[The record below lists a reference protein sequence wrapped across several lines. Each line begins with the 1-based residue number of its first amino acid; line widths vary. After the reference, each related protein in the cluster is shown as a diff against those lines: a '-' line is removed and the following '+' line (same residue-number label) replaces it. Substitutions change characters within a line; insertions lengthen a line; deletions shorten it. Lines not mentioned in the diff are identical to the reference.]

1 MNHNRRRILA
11 MLGAA
16 PALALGTG
24 ARASEF
30 PSKAVRII
38 VPFGPGSGSD
48 VYARYFG
55 QQLADRIGQ
64 AVIVENKAG
73 AGGAIAVRALQTA
86 PADGYTILLGS
97 NSPMA
102 VNVSA
107 YRQLPYDPVK
117 DLRPLC
123 GLTRSMAVLVVPNN
137 SPLHTVEDLVA
148 RGKQQ
153 PQMNMGTYSAGYQ
166 LGIAPFLDEAGFK
179 WQDVMYK
186 GLSQTTT
193 DVIGGQIDI
202 AVIDTPG
209 SVNVVNAGQMRAIA
223 VTGTDRHP
231 ELPKVPTLVESGYHK
246 AVHYSWTSLWVHAD
260 TPNPLVQRISDE
272 LLQVLSNP
280 ESAEFVR
287 KNGGEI
293 MPYNPERMRSFQTSE
308 IKRFTS
314 AVDSLNFKKI

>member
-1 MNHNRRRILA
+1 

-231 ELPKVPTLVESGYHK
+231 ELPNVPTLVESGYHK

>member
-1 MNHNRRRILA
+1 
-11 MLGAA
+11 
-16 PALALGTG
+16 
-24 ARASEF
+24 
-30 PSKAVRII
+30 VRII

-231 ELPKVPTLVESGYHK
+231 ELPNVPTLVESGYHK

>member
-231 ELPKVPTLVESGYHK
+231 ELPNVPTLVESGYHK

>member
-1 MNHNRRRILA
+1 
-11 MLGAA
+11 
-16 PALALGTG
+16 
-24 ARASEF
+24 
-30 PSKAVRII
+30 
-38 VPFGPGSGSD
+38 
-48 VYARYFG
+48 
-55 QQLADRIGQ
+55 
-64 AVIVENKAG
+64 
-73 AGGAIAVRALQTA
+73 
-86 PADGYTILLGS
+86 
-97 NSPMA
+97 
-102 VNVSA
+102 
-107 YRQLPYDPVK
+107 
-117 DLRPLC
+117 
-123 GLTRSMAVLVVPNN
+123 
-137 SPLHTVEDLVA
+137 
-148 RGKQQ
+148 
-153 PQMNMGTYSAGYQ
+153 
-166 LGIAPFLDEAGFK
+166 LDEAGFK

-231 ELPKVPTLVESGYHK
+231 ELPNVPTLVESGYHK